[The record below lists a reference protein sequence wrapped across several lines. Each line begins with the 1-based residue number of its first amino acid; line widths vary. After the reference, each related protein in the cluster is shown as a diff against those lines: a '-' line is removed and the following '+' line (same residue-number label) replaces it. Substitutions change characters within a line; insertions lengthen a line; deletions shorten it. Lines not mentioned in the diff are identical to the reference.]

1 VTTAAEKA
9 ARFLALHE
17 AGDILLMPNAWDRG
31 SARILTALGFPA
43 LATTSSGFAVSLGL
57 LDGQVTLDDALAHS
71 ADMAD
76 ATDVPVSADLEHG
89 FADDPAAVAETYA
102 RAAATGLAGGSIEDS
117 TGRQEDPIYAAALA
131 AERVVAAAEAAHVGP
146 VRLVLTARAENHLYG
161 IRDLADTIARLQSYQ
176 EAGAD
181 VLFAPGWSDPGD
193 IRSIVTS
200 VDLPVSVLLRRGG
213 PTVAELA
220 ELGVRRIS
228 VGGSFAYVAYGALI
242 EAGREL
248 LETGT
253 TGYTERSRVAN
264 DFIRQ
269 AFS

>member
-9 ARFLALHE
+9 AHFLAMHE

-31 SARILTALGFPA
+31 SARILTALGFPS
-43 LATTSSGFAVSLGL
+43 LATTSSGFAVSLGR
-57 LDGQVTLDDALAHS
+57 LDGQVTRDEALAHCVE
-71 ADMAD
+71 MAV
-76 ATDVPVSADLEHG
+76 ATDLPVSADLEHG
-89 FADDPAAVAETYA
+89 FADDPADVAETYA
-102 RAAATGLAGGSIEDS
+102 QAAATGLAGGSIEDS
-117 TGRQEDPIYAAALA
+117 TGRPDDPIYDAALA
-131 AERVVAAAEAAHVGP
+131 AERVAAAADAAHGGT

-200 VDLPVSVLLRRGG
+200 LDRPVSVLLRRGG

-220 ELGVRRIS
+220 DLGVRRIS
-228 VGGSFAYVAYGALI
+228 VGGGFAYVAYGALI

-248 LETGT
+248 IDSGT

-269 AFS
+269 AFT